1 MATTNYATALIK
13 YVLTVTVLFQASI
26 SATEPKE
33 CTAGDFGNLL
43 LQCNENKTRSI
54 VPYMRRQWW
63 VLIPVLLLISKPS
76 LCVLVAL
83 LLSGV
88 GG

>member
-1 MATTNYATALIK
+1 MATLNYAAVLIK
-13 YVLTVTVLFQASI
+13 YVLTLTVLFQASI
-26 SATEPKE
+26 SAAEPKD

-76 LCVLVAL
+76 LCVLIAHL
-83 LLSGV
+83 LLGV